1 MYTIYKGEDYQKYGV
16 NMPDRKQNPLRV
28 DRIEPQQCSDD
39 RRLEVLSRTPFF
51 AGLNRAELTRI
62 NGFFQE
68 EGYEAGETIYFTG
81 DPARRLY
88 VVAAG
93 KVKVTRHSLSGQDVV
108 LAILTPGDFFG
119 SLSILGDAAYA
130 DTVQAQTQVC
140 VLGVDAQAFQTILL
154 NHPAAAVAALQE
166 TAQRLQAAHETIRQL
181 SALPVERR
189 IAAILLALG
198 HKLGE
203 KSSEGLLL
211 QVPLSRQELADMA
224 GATVETASRV
234 ISKLEQGGM
243 VRSGRQWIAI
253 TDSERLAALAQES

>member
-1 MYTIYKGEDYQKYGV
+1 
-16 NMPDRKQNPLRV
+16 MPSRKQNPLRV
-28 DRIEPQQCSDD
+28 ERIEPQQCSYD
-39 RRLEVLSRTPFF
+39 RRLHVLGRTPFF
-51 AGLNRAELTRI
+51 AGLKGVELARI
-62 NGFFQE
+62 NDFFQE
-68 EGYEAGETIYFTG
+68 EGYEAGEAVYFAG
-81 DPARRLY
+81 DPASRLY

-108 LAILTPGDFFG
+108 LAILAPGDFFG
-119 SLSILGDAAYA
+119 SLAILGDAIYA

-140 VLGVDAQAFQTILL
+140 ALSVDVQAFQRILL
-154 NHPAAAVAALQE
+154 DHPSVAAAALQE

-181 SALPVERR
+181 SAFPVERR

-224 GATVETASRV
+224 GATVETTSRV
-234 ISKLEQGGM
+234 ISKLEQAGI

-253 TDSERLAALAQES
+253 TDSDRLLELAQET